1 MALKKW
7 FIMKPILVALDLD
20 NKMKMKVDISD
31 YATGESFINGV
42 YRWKIETSGLPF
54 QVIE

>member
-1 MALKKW
+1 
-7 FIMKPILVALDLD
+7 MKPILVALDLD